1 MHLEKV
7 RRFIKENFSILSTFM
22 IYVQLYISSS
32 APLYSSDECTF
43 RLGELNRKTF
53 LNCKP
58 NMINKVDNV
67 LKTWYSLCMGL
78 KENIYQK
85 LDASRG
91 TAFSGEELAE
101 EFGVS
106 RAAVW
111 KAVRTLRAEGFSIA
125 AGTNRGYSLAPLD
138 DNLTV
143 SGVRKYLEDGF
154 FLNVLPSCTSTNDE
168 VKKLAAE
175 GAPAWTAVLA
185 EEQTAGRG
193 RYARPFYSP
202 RGAGL
207 YISVLIRPN
216 LPAAETLFI
225 TTSAA
230 VAVCEAIE
238 KIADVYAE
246 IKWVNDVFLGGKKV
260 CGILTEAA
268 FNVESGGLD
277 YAIVGIGINVTRH
290 GFPAELEGIAT
301 SVFEDTPP
309 ADVRARLAAQLLK
322 SLKRYVEGISVR
334 SFYEEY
340 KRRSFV
346 LGKRVLAVSGDFSR
360 EGVVIDLDE
369 NCFLKIR
376 FDDGSERLLSSGEVS
391 IRIKTGD

>member
-1 MHLEKV
+1 MLV
-7 RRFIKENFSILSTFM
+7 IKRKSLIIISVLLMTAITFA
-22 IYVQLYISSS
+22 ICIGALKGGS
-32 APLYSSDECTF
+32 AGAEASRMTVVLDAGHGGVDGGVTGVNTGVKES
-43 RLGELNRKTF
+43 ELNLMLVKD
-53 LNCKP
+53 L
-58 NMINKVDNV
+58 
-67 LKTWYSLCMGL
+67 
-78 KENIYQK
+78 Q
-85 LDASRG
+85 
-91 TAFSGEELAE
+91 
-101 EFGVS
+101 
-106 RAAVW
+106 
-111 KAVRTLRAEGFSIA
+111 
-125 AGTNRGYSLAPLD
+125 
-138 DNLTV
+138 
-143 SGVRKYLEDGF
+143 KYLEDGF

-238 KIADVYAE
+238 KVADVHAE

-290 GFPAELEGIAT
+290 GFPADLEGIAT

-309 ADVRARLAAQLLK
+309 ADVRARLAAELLK